1 MVFVIIMGA
10 HYWRSNYII
19 CWDFKC
25 SFSDICNISKYIK
38 NFSVCICPLSCKSVL
53 MKRVITLEVGNTSWW
68 KNRKYRREAASE
80 IRSLREKN
88 QKLKLIKK
96 YRLES
101 ANSIVYADYEIT

>member
-1 MVFVIIMGA
+1 MVFVIIVGA
-10 HYWRSNYII
+10 DYWRSNYII

-38 NFSVCICPLSCKSVL
+38 NFSIYICSLSCKSIL